1 MRCHIVLRTLL
12 TRMTHVASLA
22 TDLIETYF
30 QICHIRSPL
39 LDPDNFR
46 RRFTNPSNPE
56 GPPPPPIIAV
66 ILAWGAKFSEHP
78 LIVADRQACSADLP
92 GGRQRRRLAQMMA
105 CRAQE
110 VLETHKV
117 FRVPS
122 LENLQAAL
130 MMVPLVGRESC
141 PFGYLLQ

>member
-1 MRCHIVLRTLL
+1 M
-12 TRMTHVASLA
+12 A

-39 LDPDNFR
+39 LDPDSFR
-46 RRFTNPSNPE
+46 RRFANPNNPE
-56 GPPPPPIIAV
+56 GPPPPPIIAC

-78 LIVADRQACSADLP
+78 LIVADRQACSVDLP
-92 GGRQRRRLAQMMA
+92 GGRQRSRLAQMMA

-130 MMVPLVGRESC
+130 MMVPLVGRESSC
-141 PFGYLLQ
+141 V